1 MFVPGRR
8 LSLGVLVR
16 TLVRKLFGGLSP
28 LRGVALLY
36 VWNFCLLPITSAQQA
51 DQVSGDQAASD
62 QATAARV
69 LGAQWK
75 QMSRRAGIIFVGTVL
90 AGDLPVPTNDEFI
103 AAPAT
108 IPAVLSTI
116 HVSFRVD
123 RGIAGVESGQLLTIH
138 EWGGASSVH
147 RPMNTGQHVLL
158 FLYSPSR
165 LGFTSPVGGASG
177 EVLLDASGKNVAERK
192 PVASFKSLSAP
203 GPSIP
208 SDPSISSTSSTS
220 SLSLRAGP
228 NRPVRVDQLER
239 AIRSARQAR
248 EE

>member
-1 MFVPGRR
+1 MFASRR
-8 LSLGVLVR
+8 LSPRVVL
-16 TLVRKLFGGLSP
+16 RKLFGNLLRVP
-28 LRGVALLY
+28 LVALLY
-36 VWNFCLLPITSAQQA
+36 LSTLYVWSFFLPPIASAQQA
-51 DQVSGDQAASD
+51 DQVSGDQATSD

-69 LGAQWK
+69 LGTQWK

-108 IPAVLSTI
+108 IPAELSTV

-123 RGIAGVESGQLLTIH
+123 RGIAGVESGQLLTIR

-192 PVASFKSLSAP
+192 PGANFKSLSAP

-208 SDPSISSTSSTS
+208 SDPSISSTPP
-220 SLSLRAGP
+220 LSLRAGP
-228 NRPVRVDQLER
+228 NRSVRVDQLER

>member
-1 MFVPGRR
+1 MFASRR
-8 LSLGVLVR
+8 LSRGVVL
-16 TLVRKLFGGLSP
+16 RKLFGNLFRALP
-28 LRGVALLY
+28 VALLY
-36 VWNFCLLPITSAQQA
+36 LSSFYLSPNASAQQS
-51 DQVSGDQAASD
+51 DQVNLDQVTAD

-75 QMSRRAGIIFVGTVL
+75 QMSRRAGIIFTGTVL
-90 AGDLPVPTNDEFI
+90 AGDLPVPTTDEFTST
-103 AAPAT
+103 PAT
-108 IPAVLSTI
+108 IPATLSTI

-123 RGIAGVESGQLLTIH
+123 RGIVGVESGQLLTIH
-138 EWGGASSVH
+138 EWGGSSSVH

-192 PVASFKSLSAP
+192 PVANFKSLSAP
-203 GPSIP
+203 ELSTP
-208 SDPSISSTSSTS
+208 SDPSISSTP
-220 SLSLRAGP
+220 SLSPRAGP
-228 NRPVRVDQLER
+228 NRSVRVDQLER

>member
-1 MFVPGRR
+1 
-8 LSLGVLVR
+8 VL
-16 TLVRKLFGGLSP
+16 RKLFGTLLRVP
-28 LRGVALLY
+28 LVALLY
-36 VWNFCLLPITSAQQA
+36 LSNFYVSSFCLLPIASAQQA
-51 DQVSGDQAASD
+51 DQVGADQAASD

-108 IPAVLSTI
+108 IPAELSTV

-123 RGIAGVESGQLLTIH
+123 RGIAGVESGQLLTIR

-177 EVLLDASGKNVAERK
+177 EVLLDESGKHVAERK
-192 PVASFKSLSAP
+192 PVANFKSLSAP

-208 SDPSISSTSSTS
+208 SDPSISSTS

>member
-1 MFVPGRR
+1 LPVNLLR
-8 LSLGVLVR
+8 L
-16 TLVRKLFGGLSP
+16 P
-28 LRGVALLY
+28 LVALLY
-36 VWNFCLLPITSAQQA
+36 LSSFSVSSVYLSPNALAQQS
-51 DQVSGDQAASD
+51 DQISGDQAASD

-69 LGAQWK
+69 LGSQWK

-90 AGDLPVPTNDEFI
+90 AGDLPVPTSDEFI

-108 IPAVLSTI
+108 IPPSLSTI

-138 EWGGASSVH
+138 EWEGASSVH

-192 PVASFKSLSAP
+192 PGANFKSLSATA
-203 GPSIP
+203 PSIP
-208 SDPSISSTSSTS
+208 SDPSIASTP
-220 SLSLRAGP
+220 SLSLRTGP

>member
-1 MFVPGRR
+1 
-8 LSLGVLVR
+8 
-16 TLVRKLFGGLSP
+16 LFGNLLRVP
-28 LRGVALLY
+28 LVALLY
-36 VWNFCLLPITSAQQA
+36 LSNFYVSSFCLLRIASAQQA
-51 DQVSGDQAASD
+51 EQVSGDQAASD

-90 AGDLPVPTNDEFI
+90 AGDLPVPASEEFI
-103 AAPAT
+103 VAPAT
-108 IPAVLSTI
+108 IPPSLTTI

-123 RGIAGVESGQLLTIH
+123 RGIAGVESGQLLTIR
-138 EWGGASSVH
+138 EWGGASSIH

-192 PVASFKSLSAP
+192 PVANFKSLSAP
-203 GPSIP
+203 RTSIP
-208 SDPSISSTSSTS
+208 SDPSISSTPP
-220 SLSLRAGP
+220 LSLRAGP
-228 NRPVRVDQLER
+228 NRSVRVDQLER

>member
-1 MFVPGRR
+1 MFASRR
-8 LSLGVLVR
+8 LSPRVVL
-16 TLVRKLFGGLSP
+16 RKLPVNLLRLP
-28 LRGVALLY
+28 LVALLY
-36 VWNFCLLPITSAQQA
+36 LSSFSVSSVYLSPNALAQQS
-51 DQVSGDQAASD
+51 DQISGDQAASD

-69 LGAQWK
+69 LGSQWK

-90 AGDLPVPTNDEFI
+90 AGDLPVPTSDEFI

-108 IPAVLSTI
+108 IPPSLSTI

-138 EWGGASSVH
+138 EWEGASSVH

-192 PVASFKSLSAP
+192 PVASFKSLSVP

-208 SDPSISSTSSTS
+208 SDPPISSTP

>member
-1 MFVPGRR
+1 MFASRR
-8 LSLGVLVR
+8 LSPRVVL
-16 TLVRKLFGGLSP
+16 RKLFGNLLRVP
-28 LRGVALLY
+28 LVALLY
-36 VWNFCLLPITSAQQA
+36 LSPIASAQQSDPA
-51 DQVSGDQAASD
+51 SLDQVSADQAM
-62 QATAARV
+62 AARV

-108 IPAVLSTI
+108 IPAELSTV

-123 RGIAGVESGQLLTIH
+123 RGIAGVESGQLLTIR

-192 PVASFKSLSAP
+192 PGANFKSLSAP

-208 SDPSISSTSSTS
+208 SDPSISSTPP
-220 SLSLRAGP
+220 LSLRAGP
-228 NRPVRVDQLER
+228 NRSVRVDQLER

>member
-1 MFVPGRR
+1 MFASRR
-8 LSLGVLVR
+8 LSPRVVL
-16 TLVRKLFGGLSP
+16 RKLFGNLPSVP
-28 LRGVALLY
+28 LVALLY
-36 VWNFCLLPITSAQQA
+36 LSNFCVSSFYLSPIALAQQSDQISV
-51 DQVSGDQAASD
+51 DQVASD

-90 AGDLPVPTNDEFI
+90 AGDFPVPTNDEFI

-108 IPAVLSTI
+108 IPAELSTI

-123 RGIAGVESGQLLTIH
+123 RGIAGVESGQLLTIR

-192 PVASFKSLSAP
+192 PVANFKSLSAP

-208 SDPSISSTSSTS
+208 SDRSISSTP

-228 NRPVRVDQLER
+228 NRSVRVDQLER
-239 AIRSARQAR
+239 AIRGARQAR